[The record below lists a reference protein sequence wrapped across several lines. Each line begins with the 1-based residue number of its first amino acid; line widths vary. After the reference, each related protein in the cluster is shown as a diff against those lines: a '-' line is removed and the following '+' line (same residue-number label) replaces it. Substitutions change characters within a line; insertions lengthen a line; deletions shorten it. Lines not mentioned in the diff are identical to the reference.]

1 MARNKK
7 NCIHDR
13 VNKTN
18 LIRGYLIRNR
28 ERRWL
33 HKTTKSTHTQKQDE
47 EGNRSDRNTEGRL
60 GIRELGIQH
69 KRIIIIIISISQ
81 FSSGQE
87 DITRTQRNFG
97 LKIHDLSSSRNFD
110 KKLICKLTHFILEE
124 ARDVSQKIDG
134 NIEGRKKN

>member
-1 MARNKK
+1 MTGS
-7 NCIHDR
+7 ISSSQ
-13 VNKTN
+13 TN

-33 HKTTKSTHTQKQDE
+33 HKTNTQKQDE

-69 KRIIIIIISISQ
+69 KRIIIIISISQ
-81 FSSGQE
+81 FRSGQE

-110 KKLICKLTHFILEE
+110 KKLISKLTHFILEE
-124 ARDVSQKIDG
+124 ARDVSQNIDG
-134 NIEGRKKN
+134 NIEGRKKTDL